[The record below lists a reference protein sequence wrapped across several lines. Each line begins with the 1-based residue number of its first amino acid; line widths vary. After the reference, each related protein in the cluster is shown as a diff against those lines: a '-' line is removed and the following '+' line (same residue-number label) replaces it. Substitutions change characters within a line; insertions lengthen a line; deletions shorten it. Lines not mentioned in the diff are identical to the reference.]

1 MKATLTVS
9 FCWSSRSEL
18 IFDYSAPTVDTP
30 SSSLTQIPTHFR
42 ESPLLRRGANLVGL
56 RVFLDFRG

>member
-42 ESPLLRRGANLVGL
+42 ERLILSWGANSSGL

>member
-1 MKATLTVS
+1 MKAILTVS

-18 IFDYSAPTVDTP
+18 ILDYSAPTVDTP

-42 ESPLLRRGANLVGL
+42 ESPLASRGANAVGL
-56 RVFLDFRG
+56 RVFPDFLG